1 MKPSPTISVPNY
13 DCRLTFS
20 LFYNPIVVRCNPM
33 KRSEL
38 AVHLLYVILC
48 LMHWYANLAQ
58 YILALGLQRIR
69 KVPTF

>member
-1 MKPSPTISVPNY
+1 
-13 DCRLTFS
+13 
-20 LFYNPIVVRCNPM
+20 M
-33 KRSEL
+33 KRHEL

-48 LMHWYANLAQ
+48 PMHWYANLAQ